1 MAHKSY
7 LIFKLNQ
14 YRYGLETSVVQEIF
28 FLPEL
33 TPVQEAPQDI
43 VGVLNLRGNI
53 LPVMDLSLRFGHRPM
68 SYQITDSV
76 IVIEWQGFSVG
87 IIVNAVEEVKEI
99 ETTQIQAQIAYGRK
113 TITQAHHFVAGFA
126 KLSTD
131 IITLLNPQHLIEYSE
146 VVNPLVPFEEQ
157 KSRSVQQVSDS
168 APKLAEEV
176 NPEAEIT
183 PVPEND
189 LARDATAPLKIP
201 DPSQQGSTPQT
212 GVELPDRRQRLDLDA
227 QTYFCPAAT
236 PEERAIFRERAA
248 NLIIASDRQDN
259 TGLISLAVVK
269 LNGEY
274 FGLDLSLVR
283 EFTDIRQIT
292 PIPCCGDFIVG
303 NMNLRGEIVTLVDIR
318 HLLNLSADSYAGIA
332 KAMVVNLKDIV
343 AGITIDEVCDVIYL
357 QPDQIKAAPTG
368 HSNNNEYLRGT
379 APYRDKILGLIDFH
393 KIITEQELVV
403 NQEG

>member
-1 MAHKSY
+1 MEHKSY

-33 TPVQEAPQDI
+33 TPVQEAPPDI

-53 LPVMDLSLRFGHRPM
+53 LPVMDLSLRFGHR
-68 SYQITDSV
+68 SIQYQITDST

-87 IIVNAVEEVKEI
+87 IIVNTVEEVKEI
-99 ETTQIQAQIAYGRK
+99 ETAMIQAQISYGRK
-113 TITQAHHFVAGFA
+113 ITTEGHHFVAGFA
-126 KLSTD
+126 KLNTD
-131 IITLLNPQHLIEYSE
+131 IVTLLDPQHLIEYSE
-146 VVNPLVPFEEQ
+146 VLNPLIPFQEKQ
-157 KSRSVQQVSDS
+157 NRSLIRRLGHD
-168 APKLAEEV
+168 PELADQV
-176 NPEAEIT
+176 NPEAET
-183 PVPEND
+183 
-189 LARDATAPLKIP
+189 TALPGETEPKDTDKSNPL
-201 DPSQQGSTPQT
+201 T
-212 GVELPDRRQRLDLDA
+212 DRGDRVDGDA
-227 QTYFCPAAT
+227 QEYFCPQAT

-248 NLIIASDRQDN
+248 NLILASDRQDI
-259 TGLISLAVVK
+259 TGLMSLAVVM

-283 EFTDIRQIT
+283 EFTDIKQIT
-292 PIPCCGDFIVG
+292 PVPCCGDFILG

-318 HLLNLSADSYAGIA
+318 QLLNLSGDGVNDVA
-332 KAMVVNLKDIV
+332 KAMVVHLKDIV

-357 QPDQIKAAPTG
+357 QPSEIKPAPTSG
-368 HSNNNEYLRGT
+368 HSGNNEYLRGT
-379 APYRDKILGLIDFH
+379 ALYRDKILGLIDFH

>member
-1 MAHKSY
+1 MEHKSY

-33 TPVQEAPQDI
+33 TPVPEAPPDI

-53 LPVMDLSLRFGHRPM
+53 LPVMDLSLRFGHRPIQ
-68 SYQITDSV
+68 YQITDST

-87 IIVNAVEEVKEI
+87 IIVNTVEEVKEI
-99 ETTQIQAQIAYGRK
+99 ETAMIQAQISYGRK
-113 TITQAHHFVAGFA
+113 ITTEGHHFVAGFA
-126 KLSTD
+126 KLNTD
-131 IITLLNPQHLIEYSE
+131 IVTLLNPQHLIEYSE
-146 VVNPLVPFEEQ
+146 VVNPLIPFQDKQNRSLSRRLGHDPELPEQ
-157 KSRSVQQVSDS
+157 
-168 APKLAEEV
+168 A
-176 NPEAEIT
+176 NPEAEM
-183 PVPEND
+183 
-189 LARDATAPLKIP
+189 TALPGETEPK
-201 DPSQQGSTPQT
+201 DTEKST
-212 GVELPDRRQRLDLDA
+212 LLSDRRERVDGDGQE
-227 QTYFCPAAT
+227 YFCPQAT

-248 NLIIASDRQDN
+248 NLIEAARRQDI
-259 TGLISLAVVK
+259 TGLMSLAVVM

-292 PIPCCGDFIVG
+292 PIPCCGDFILG

-318 HLLNLSADSYAGIA
+318 HLLNLSRDGVNDVA
-332 KAMVVNLKDIV
+332 KAMVVHLKDIV

-357 QPDQIKAAPTG
+357 QPSEIKAAPTSG
-368 HSNNNEYLRGT
+368 HSGNNEYLRGT
-379 APYRDKILGLIDFH
+379 ALYRDKILGLIDFQ

-403 NQEG
+403 NQEA

>member
-33 TPVQEAPQDI
+33 TPVQEAPEDI

-68 SYQITDSV
+68 PYQITDSV
-76 IVIEWQGFSVG
+76 IVIQWQGLSMGV
-87 IIVNAVEEVKEI
+87 IVNAVEEVKEI
-99 ETTQIQAQIAYGRK
+99 ETTQIQGQIAYGRK
-113 TITQAHHFVAGFA
+113 TITQGHHFVAGFA
-126 KLSTD
+126 KLNTD
-131 IITLLNPQHLIEYSE
+131 IITLLNPQNLIEYSE
-146 VVNPLVPFEEQ
+146 VVNPLVPL
-157 KSRSVQQVSDS
+157 K
-168 APKLAEEV
+168 PKLSEAV
-176 NPEAEIT
+176 NPED
-183 PVPEND
+183 D
-189 LARDATAPLKIP
+189 LARDATTPPKIP
-201 DPSQQGSTPQT
+201 DPGQQDST
-212 GVELPDRRQRLDLDA
+212 DA
-227 QTYFCPAAT
+227 QAYFCPTAT

-259 TGLISLAVVK
+259 AGLISLAVVK

-292 PIPCCGDFIVG
+292 PIPCCGEFIVG

-318 HLLNLSADSYAGIA
+318 HLLNLSAEGCAGIA
-332 KAMVVNLKDIV
+332 KAMVVHLKDIV

-357 QPDQIKAAPTG
+357 QPDQIKPAPTSG

-379 APYRDKILGLIDFH
+379 ALYRDKILGLIDFH

-403 NQEG
+403 NQES

>member
-1 MAHKSY
+1 MEHKSY

-33 TPVQEAPQDI
+33 TPVPEAPPDI

-53 LPVMDLSLRFGHRPM
+53 LPVMDLSLRFGHRPIQ
-68 SYQITDSV
+68 YQITDST

-87 IIVNAVEEVKEI
+87 IIVNTVEEVKEI
-99 ETTQIQAQIAYGRK
+99 ETAMIQAQISYGRK
-113 TITQAHHFVAGFA
+113 ITTEGHHFVAGFA
-126 KLSTD
+126 KLNTD
-131 IITLLNPQHLIEYSE
+131 IVTLLDPQHLIEYSE
-146 VVNPLVPFEEQ
+146 VVIPLIPFQ
-157 KSRSVQQVSDS
+157 DKQNRSLNRRLGHD
-168 APKLAEEV
+168 PKLPEQAK
-176 NPEAEIT
+176 PEAEMTALPGETDPDMEKST
-183 PVPEND
+183 PLSD
-189 LARDATAPLKIP
+189 
-201 DPSQQGSTPQT
+201 SQQRSASRN
-212 GVELPDRRQRLDLDA
+212 RRERVDGDGQE
-227 QTYFCPAAT
+227 YFCPQAT

-248 NLIIASDRQDN
+248 NLIEAARRQDI
-259 TGLISLAVVK
+259 TGLMSLAVVM

-292 PIPCCGDFIVG
+292 PVPCCGDFILG

-318 HLLNLSADSYAGIA
+318 HLLNLSRDGVNDVA
-332 KAMVVNLKDIV
+332 KAVVVHLKDIV

-357 QPDQIKAAPTG
+357 QPSEIKAAPTSG
-368 HSNNNEYLRGT
+368 HSGNNEYLRGT
-379 APYRDKILGLIDFH
+379 ALYRDKILGLIDFQ

-403 NQEG
+403 NQEA

>member
-1 MAHKSY
+1 MENKSY

-33 TPVQEAPQDI
+33 TPVQEAPPDI

-53 LPVMDLSLRFGHRPM
+53 LPVMDLSLRFGHR
-68 SYQITDSV
+68 SIQYQITDSM

-87 IIVNAVEEVKEI
+87 IIVNTVEEVKEI
-99 ETTQIQAQIAYGRK
+99 ETAMIQAQISYGRK
-113 TITQAHHFVAGFA
+113 ITTEGHHFVAGFA
-126 KLSTD
+126 KLNTD
-131 IITLLNPQHLIEYSE
+131 IVTLLDPQHLIEYSE
-146 VVNPLVPFEEQ
+146 VLNPLIPFQ
-157 KSRSVQQVSDS
+157 DKQNRSLSRRLGHD
-168 APKLAEEV
+168 PELADQV
-176 NPEAEIT
+176 NPEAEM
-183 PVPEND
+183 
-189 LARDATAPLKIP
+189 TALPGETEPK
-201 DPSQQGSTPQT
+201 DTEKSTPLT
-212 GVELPDRRQRLDLDA
+212 DRRAPVDGDGQE
-227 QTYFCPAAT
+227 YFCPQAT

-248 NLIIASDRQDN
+248 NLILASDRQDI
-259 TGLISLAVVK
+259 TGLMSLAVVM

-292 PIPCCGDFIVG
+292 PIPCCGDFILG

-318 HLLNLSADSYAGIA
+318 HLLNLSGDGVNDVA
-332 KAMVVNLKDIV
+332 KAMVVHLKDIV

-357 QPDQIKAAPTG
+357 QPSEIKAAPTSG
-368 HSNNNEYLRGT
+368 HSGNEYLRGT
-379 APYRDKILGLIDFH
+379 ALYRDKILGLIDFH
-393 KIITEQELVV
+393 KIIAEQELVV

>member
-1 MAHKSY
+1 MEHKSY

-33 TPVQEAPQDI
+33 TPVQEAPPDI

-53 LPVMDLSLRFGHRPM
+53 LPVMDLSLRFGHR
-68 SYQITDSV
+68 SIQYQITDST

-87 IIVNAVEEVKEI
+87 IIVNTVEEVKEI
-99 ETTQIQAQIAYGRK
+99 ETATIQAQISYGRK
-113 TITQAHHFVAGFA
+113 ITTEGHHFVAGFA
-126 KLSTD
+126 KLNTD
-131 IITLLNPQHLIEYSE
+131 IVTLLDPQHLIEYSE
-146 VVNPLVPFEEQ
+146 VVNPLIPFQ
-157 KSRSVQQVSDS
+157 DKQNRSLSRR
-168 APKLAEEV
+168 LAHDPELADPV
-176 NPEAEIT
+176 NPEAET
-183 PVPEND
+183 TDFPGASD
-189 LARDATAPLKIP
+189 QGMGAMLA
-201 DPSQQGSTPQT
+201 PSREKSTPLT
-212 GVELPDRRQRLDLDA
+212 DRRDRVDGDVQE
-227 QTYFCPAAT
+227 YFCPQAT

-248 NLIIASDRQDN
+248 NLILASDRQDI
-259 TGLISLAVVK
+259 TGLMSLAVVM

-292 PIPCCGDFIVG
+292 PVPCCGDFILG

-318 HLLNLSADSYAGIA
+318 QLLNLSGDGVNDVA
-332 KAMVVNLKDIV
+332 KAMVVHLKDIV

-357 QPDQIKAAPTG
+357 QPSEIKAAPTSG
-368 HSNNNEYLRGT
+368 HSGNNEYLRGT

>member
-1 MAHKSY
+1 MEHKSY

-33 TPVQEAPQDI
+33 TPVQEAPPDI

-53 LPVMDLSLRFGHRPM
+53 LPVMDLSLRFGHR
-68 SYQITDSV
+68 SIQYQITDST

-87 IIVNAVEEVKEI
+87 IIVNTVEEVKEI
-99 ETTQIQAQIAYGRK
+99 ETAMIQAQISYGRK
-113 TITQAHHFVAGFA
+113 ITTEGHHFVAGFA
-126 KLSTD
+126 KLNTD
-131 IITLLNPQHLIEYSE
+131 IVTLLDPQHLIEYSE
-146 VVNPLVPFEEQ
+146 VLNPLIPFQ
-157 KSRSVQQVSDS
+157 DKQNRSLSRRLGHD
-168 APKLAEEV
+168 PELADQV
-176 NPEAEIT
+176 NPEAET
-183 PVPEND
+183 
-189 LARDATAPLKIP
+189 TALPGETEAK
-201 DPSQQGSTPQT
+201 DTEKSTPLT
-212 GVELPDRRQRLDLDA
+212 DRGDRFDGDGQE
-227 QTYFCPAAT
+227 YFCPQAT

-248 NLIIASDRQDN
+248 NLILASDRQDI
-259 TGLISLAVVK
+259 TGLISLAVVM

-283 EFTDIRQIT
+283 EFTDIKQIT
-292 PIPCCGDFIVG
+292 PVPCCGDFILG

-318 HLLNLSADSYAGIA
+318 QLLNLSGDGVNDVA
-332 KAMVVNLKDIV
+332 KAMVVHLKDIV

-357 QPDQIKAAPTG
+357 QPSEIKPAPTSG
-368 HSNNNEYLRGT
+368 HSGNNEYLRGT
-379 APYRDKILGLIDFH
+379 ALYRDKILGLIDFH

>member
-1 MAHKSY
+1 MEHKSY

-33 TPVQEAPQDI
+33 TPVQEAPPDI

-53 LPVMDLSLRFGHRPM
+53 LPVMDLSLRFGHR
-68 SYQITDSV
+68 SIQYQITDST

-87 IIVNAVEEVKEI
+87 IIVNTVEEVKEI
-99 ETTQIQAQIAYGRK
+99 ETAMIQAQISYGRK
-113 TITQAHHFVAGFA
+113 ITTEGHHFVAGFA
-126 KLSTD
+126 KLNTD
-131 IITLLNPQHLIEYSE
+131 IVTLLDPQHLIEYSE
-146 VVNPLVPFEEQ
+146 LLNPLIPFQEKQ
-157 KSRSVQQVSDS
+157 NRSLSRRLGQD
-168 APKLAEEV
+168 PELADRV
-176 NPEAEIT
+176 NPEAEMTALPGETEPKDTEKST
-183 PVPEND
+183 PVTD
-189 LARDATAPLKIP
+189 RGDIAPQRIRERV
-201 DPSQQGSTPQT
+201 DG
-212 GVELPDRRQRLDLDA
+212 DRQE
-227 QTYFCPAAT
+227 YFCPQAT

-248 NLIIASDRQDN
+248 NLILASDRQDI
-259 TGLISLAVVK
+259 TGLMSLAVVM

-292 PIPCCGDFIVG
+292 PIPCCGDFILG

-318 HLLNLSADSYAGIA
+318 QLLNLSGDGVNDVA
-332 KAMVVNLKDIV
+332 KAMVVHLKDIV

-357 QPDQIKAAPTG
+357 QPSEIKAAPTSG
-368 HSNNNEYLRGT
+368 HSGNNEYLRGT
-379 APYRDKILGLIDFH
+379 ALYRDKILGLIDFH